1 MLIYNIGQLL
11 ALPGLHERAFL
22 RVEDGRIAEIGPI
35 SQVPAIQDQ
44 DIDARG
50 QVVMP
55 GFVDCHTHLAHAGG
69 MDGSFADRCNA
80 VETITEANLRTA
92 IESRL
97 AFMESLGTTT
107 VEIKT
112 GYATSDAAVRK
123 CLAAIPKRPGVVI
136 TEMSPLANS
145 VEPSWLL
152 DYNPRFIDALCDPEG
167 LSVDRLRAP
176 LASMTTPIKLHV
188 CVSAP
193 GDGLPLALD
202 LDAVSVEHLLY
213 ATQRDID
220 LLARSKTIAVL
231 LPAMAFLS
239 KAGRFA
245 PARAL
250 LDSGV
255 TVALATDANP
265 GDSPT
270 YSMPFVMQ
278 LAMSE
283 MKMTA
288 FETICAATLNAAK
301 AIHEDRRVGSLEPG
315 KDADFLILA
324 SNDYRELPPVERVF
338 KSGRECLRTCAGD
351 ASAPASFF

>member
-11 ALPGLHERAFL
+11 ALPDLHERAFL
-22 RVEDGRIAEIGPI
+22 RIEDGRIAEIGPMMD
-35 SQVPAIQDQ
+35 SPAASDQ

-55 GFVDCHTHLAHAGG
+55 GFVDCHTHLAHAGR
-69 MDGSFADRCNA
+69 MDGTFTDRCNA
-80 VETITEANLRTA
+80 VEAISEADLRNA
-92 IESRL
+92 IERRL

-112 GYATSDAAVRK
+112 GYATSEAAVRK
-123 CLAAIPKRPGVVI
+123 CLAAIPNRPGVVR
-136 TEMSPLANS
+136 TEMSPLA
-145 VEPSWLL
+145 ETTKPSWLFHN
-152 DYNPRFIDALCDPEG
+152 NPRFVDALCDPEG
-167 LSVDRLRAP
+167 LSVDQLRAP
-176 LASMTTPIKLHV
+176 LSSMKMPIKLHV
-188 CVSAP
+188 CVSAHNNGVP
-193 GDGLPLALD
+193 FALD
-202 LDAVSVEHLLY
+202 LNAVSVEHLLH
-213 ATQRDID
+213 ASERDVE
-220 LLARSKTIAVL
+220 LLSRSNTIAVL

-255 TVALATDANP
+255 TVAFATDANP

-288 FETICAATLNAAK
+288 FETICAATCNAAK
-301 AIHEDRRVGSLEPG
+301 AIHEDHRVGSL
-315 KDADFLILA
+315 
-324 SNDYRELPPVERVF
+324 V
-338 KSGRECLRTCAGD
+338 RECPRTYAAD

>member
-1 MLIYNIGQLL
+1 VLIYNIGHLL
-11 ALPGLHERAFL
+11 QVPGIFQNAFL
-22 RVEDGRIAEIGPI
+22 RVENGKIAEVGLM
-35 SQVPAIQDQ
+35 SQAPAIQDQ
-44 DIDARG
+44 DIDALGR
-50 QVVMP
+50 VVMP

-69 MDGSFADRCNA
+69 MNGSFAGRCNA
-80 VETITEANLRTA
+80 VESISEVDLRQA
-92 IESRL
+92 IEDRL
-97 AFMESLGTTT
+97 SFMESLGTTT

-112 GYATSDAAVRK
+112 GYANSDEAVRK
-123 CLAAIPKRPGVVI
+123 CLAAIPKRLGVVA
-136 TEMSPLANS
+136 TEMSPLANVTS
-145 VEPSWLL
+145 PRWLL
-152 DYNPRFIDALCDPEG
+152 RENVRFVDALCDPEG
-167 LSVDRLRAP
+167 LNPDQLRAP
-176 LASMTTPIKLHV
+176 LRMMHTPIKLHV

-193 GDGLPLALD
+193 GDGVPLALD
-202 LDAVSVEHLLY
+202 LNAVSVEHLLY
-213 ATQRDID
+213 ATQRDVD
-220 LLARSKTIAVL
+220 LLSRSKTIAVL

-255 TVALATDANP
+255 AVALATDANP

-278 LAMSE
+278 LAIGE

-288 FETICAATLNAAK
+288 FEVICAATLNAAR
-301 AIHEDRRVGSLEPG
+301 AIHEDHRVGSLVPG

-324 SNDYRELPPVERVF
+324 SKDYRDLPPVQRVF
-338 KSGRECLRTCAGD
+338 RSGRECLRTCAAD

>member
-1 MLIYNIGQLL
+1 MLVYNIGQLL
-11 ALPGLHERAFL
+11 ALPDLYEQAFL
-22 RVEDGRIAEIGPI
+22 RIENGKIAAIGPM
-35 SQVPAIQDQ
+35 SQAPPIQAH
-44 DIDARG
+44 DIDAKG

-69 MDGSFADRCNA
+69 MSGTFADRCNA
-80 VETITEANLRTA
+80 VEAITEADLRNA

-97 AFMESLGTTT
+97 AFMQSLGTTT

-112 GYATSDAAVRK
+112 GYATSAAAVQK
-123 CLAAIPKRPGVVI
+123 CLAAIPQRPGVVS
-136 TEMSPLANS
+136 TEMSPLAETTN
-145 VEPSWLL
+145 PSWLL
-152 DYNPRFIDALCDPEG
+152 HNNPRFVDALCDPEG
-167 LSVDRLRAP
+167 LSVDQLRAP
-176 LASMTTPIKLHV
+176 LTSMKTPVKLHV

-193 GDGLPLALD
+193 SNGVQLALD
-202 LDAVSVEHLLY
+202 VNAVSVEHLLH
-213 ATQRDID
+213 ANQHDVE
-220 LLARSKTIAVL
+220 LLSRSNTIAVL

-250 LDSGV
+250 LDAGV

-278 LAMSE
+278 LAMCE

-301 AIHEDRRVGSLEPG
+301 AIHEDHRVGSLVPG

-324 SNDYRELPPVERVF
+324 SKDYRDLPPVERVF
-338 KSGRECLRTCAGD
+338 KSGQECLRTYAAD